1 MPTHPILHRSH
12 HVFALSLKL
21 LSRFLPRLCKIHLFH
36 FARILNGLMKFV
48 GGNITKNILNDYILD
63 EIETGTR
70 EENTRKIRIDVNRF
84 CCGVKQVLTPSE
96 LIHKFH
102 CT

>member
-36 FARILNGLMKFV
+36 FARILNGLMKFA

-70 EENTRKIRIDVNRF
+70 EENTRKNSDRR
-84 CCGVKQVLTPSE
+84 QSVL
-96 LIHKFH
+96 LR
-102 CT
+102 C